1 MVTTRDWWSHTI
13 QIPNQIHAMQHSGNY
28 QNKMIKKNQK
38 PHSRNIAAELGR
50 RGGLA
55 IAKKRGKNYMQSIGK
70 RGAEARWKIKT

>member
-1 MVTTRDWWSHTI
+1 
-13 QIPNQIHAMQHSGNY
+13 
-28 QNKMIKKNQK
+28 MIKKNQK